1 MSYREPLS
9 QQVIAISAS
18 NSSDLQLLGLS
29 EQHLFDAMTE
39 VSRHLLA
46 LGSRVAYGGDLRENG
61 FTELLF
67 ELVSRHR
74 RDADYGDDRPSALN
88 YLAWPVHMQKEAS
101 ELEELSKDLA
111 GIAKLVLFDLHG
123 ARLPLSERLH
133 QSPSEP
139 NDDDWNK
146 GLTSMRHAMLQDTQA
161 RIIIGGRIKG
171 YKGIMPG
178 VAEEAILSLKE
189 KQPLYIMGGFGGCA
203 RDIAET
209 INIAPC
215 LIADKPSWVGRKMF
229 DGCTFDDLNN
239 GLTLEENSILA
250 QTPHV
255 DQAITMILRGLFR
268 NISNMNKRRERIIKP

>member
-18 NSSDLQLLGLS
+18 NSPDLQLLGLS

-46 LGSRVAYGGDLRENG
+46 LGSRVIYGGDLRENG

-74 RDADYGDDRPSALN
+74 RDADYGDDRSSAMN

-133 QSPSEP
+133 QSPSAP
-139 NDDDWNK
+139 NDVDWYK
-146 GLTSMRHAMLQDTQA
+146 GLTSMRRAMLHDTQA
-161 RIIIGGRIKG
+161 RIIIGGRVEG
-171 YKGIMPG
+171 YKGAMPG
-178 VAEEAILSLKE
+178 VAEEAILSLRAN
-189 KQPLYIMGGFGGCA
+189 QPLYIMGGFGGCA

-209 INIAPC
+209 IKIAPC
-215 LIADKPSWVGRKMF
+215 LIADKPNWAGREMF
-229 DGCTFDDLNN
+229 DGCTYNNLNN
-239 GLTLEENSILA
+239 GLTFEENSILA

-255 DQAITMILRGLFR
+255 DQAITMILRGLLR
-268 NISNMNKRRERIIKP
+268 NINKVTKRRGRLKKS